1 MTEPNSIEQIPH
13 DIRIGNWSA
22 PWIEKTGLDLPPNQ
36 HQYFK
41 WARDDSYFSQVGS
54 IYSVQGFEFDYIGLI
69 FGDDLVIRNG
79 KWETKLE
86 NNNDNQFKSL
96 KNSKFRLSGTS

>member
-1 MTEPNSIEQIPH
+1 M
-13 DIRIGNWSA
+13 
-22 PWIEKTGLDLPPNQ
+22 
-36 HQYFK
+36 
-41 WARDDSYFSQVGS
+41 GS

-96 KNSKFRLSGTS
+96 KNSKFRLSGTF